1 MKKVLFLALMCAI
14 IGSWGNVQAQNCDK
28 LLQPYYERNNYNP
41 EDYPIEKADWRCRF
55 ARAAFYFTNSLP
67 KNAIVYNIT
76 DVTNYLT
83 GKKIGRDYVVDL
95 DEMSYYAYNFDYFQ
109 YTNDKKTVY
118 FRLNNG
124 DYRYL
129 VLRSYID
136 QMTYADILEKE

>member
-1 MKKVLFLALMCAI
+1 M
-14 IGSWGNVQAQNCDK
+14 
-28 LLQPYYERNNYNP
+28 
-41 EDYPIEKADWRCRF
+41 
-55 ARAAFYFTNSLP
+55 
-67 KNAIVYNIT
+67 YNIT
-76 DVTNYLT
+76 DVTNYQT